1 MIEGG
6 KSILEGKKTALVV
19 EISNQISRYISKPK
33 DTHKMILKKGFC
45 TIKHIPLRRE
55 ISEINGIGK
64 PKNKVY
70 VNDV

>member
-1 MIEGG
+1 
-6 KSILEGKKTALVV
+6 
-19 EISNQISRYISKPK
+19 
-33 DTHKMILKKGFC
+33 MILKKGFFP
-45 TIKHIPLRRE
+45 IKHIPLRRE